1 MDTKNINTVVIKRG
15 QAERNV
21 HPARR
26 FSAWPFQRMLSGK
39 RGVMLMIDISAK
51 VTEQWWGHEL
61 TPTQARELAVSLNNM
76 ANEVE
81 NAERQDKLAR
91 WEASK

>member
-1 MDTKNINTVVIKRG
+1 MKNFNTVSIKRG
-15 QAERNV
+15 NAEREV

-26 FSAWPFQRMLSGK
+26 FSVWPFQRMLSGT
-39 RGVMLMIDISAK
+39 RGVMLMIDVSAK
-51 VTEQWWGHEL
+51 LTEQWWGHEL
-61 TPTQARELAVSLNNM
+61 TPTQARELAVSLNSM

-81 NAERQDKLAR
+81 NAERHDKLAQ